1 MKIKRSYLKKRNEEQ
16 GELSGAAA
24 RTGKE
29 DEEKNKKQ
37 EKIREQEELLKV
49 EDKKGN
55 HEIYNVIIGGTH
67 GGKIIGSFPY

>member
-1 MKIKRSYLKKRNEEQ
+1 M
-16 GELSGAAA
+16 SGAAA

-49 EDKKGN
+49 EDKKPAT
-55 HEIYNVIIGGTH
+55 EFIIQLQETYMEV
-67 GGKIIGSFPY
+67 K